1 MILLAYMGCGIWAS
15 HLPCQPM
22 MPWHIDSQRFEN
34 LLCRVACMHIPD
46 RVSRTL
52 GLPATKLGATLSAR
66 AALGNGIA
74 WENLF
79 QPGPVSRLPCS

>member
-1 MILLAYMGCGIWAS
+1 
-15 HLPCQPM
+15 
-22 MPWHIDSQRFEN
+22 
-34 LLCRVACMHIPD
+34 MHIPD